1 MKINNECLP
10 KVRSVLGPRLLN
22 IFIDG
27 IGSGT
32 EFTLSRFAD
41 HTMLSGAVNLLEGR
55 DAIQR
60 ELEKLKG
67 VGQSVRF

>member
-10 KVRSVLGPRLLN
+10 KLRSWTLGLLN

-41 HTMLSGAVNLLEGR
+41 HTMLSGAVNLLKGR

-67 VGQSVRF
+67 VGPSVGF